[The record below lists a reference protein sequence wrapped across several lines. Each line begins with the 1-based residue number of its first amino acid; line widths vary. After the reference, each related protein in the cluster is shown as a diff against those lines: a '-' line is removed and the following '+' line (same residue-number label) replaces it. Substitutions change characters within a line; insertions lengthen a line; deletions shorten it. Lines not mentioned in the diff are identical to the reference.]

1 MRRATT
7 EAGRHLT
14 AGGAAGGGNRPVAR
28 PFYWWAC
35 LALGLGWAEAVL
47 RAAVRQ
53 PPPLPVAGPAA
64 ATGAAG
70 AAQELRDIRGAVDL
84 PDPWLWVE
92 RGGVAALALGLGVLG
107 FWLWWRRRGRPAVE
121 PPPDPAAVAW
131 EKIEAAAVLRPQA
144 KPYVQAVS
152 EAVRGYLEARFG
164 LRAPERTTEEFLAEL
179 SANPVLDARHHEAL
193 GGFLQQ
199 CDLVKFAP
207 LRPDPADL
215 DDLGD
220 LARRLVRETRP
231 VGAVPAPGAGA
242 APRGGTA

>member
-1 MRRATT
+1 
-7 EAGRHLT
+7 
-14 AGGAAGGGNRPVAR
+14 GGGPGRRGWLAR
-28 PFYWWAC
+28 
-35 LALGLGWAEAVL
+35 GLGWTGTGTGL
-47 RAAVRQ
+47 LAAVRR
-53 PPPLPVAGPAA
+53 PPPLPVADPAA
-64 ATGAAG
+64 AAG

-92 RGGVAALALGLGVLG
+92 RGGVAALALGLGTLG
-107 FWLWWRRRGRPAVE
+107 FWLWWRRRGRPAPAE
-121 PPPDPAAVAW
+121 APDPAAVAW
-131 EKIEAAAVLRPQA
+131 EKIEAAAALRPEA

-164 LRAPERTTEEFLAEL
+164 LRAPDRTTEEFLAEL

-207 LRPDPADL
+207 HRPNPADL

-231 VGAVPAPGAGA
+231 VGAVPAPGTGA
-242 APRGGTA
+242 RSPGRVA